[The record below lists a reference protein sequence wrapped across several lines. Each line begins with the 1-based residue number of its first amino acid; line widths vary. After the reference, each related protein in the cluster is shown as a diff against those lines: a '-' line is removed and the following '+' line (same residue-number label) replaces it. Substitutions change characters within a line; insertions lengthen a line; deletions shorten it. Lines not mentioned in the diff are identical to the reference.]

1 MTWTDIIE
9 IVAQIASIL
18 SLIIS
23 LLVLRWVR
31 DIKINLQFQDNSIR
45 QTQSHNKITQTTIG
59 DGNRQAA
66 GNINEQE

>member
-1 MTWTDIIE
+1 MTCTDIIE
-9 IVAQIASIL
+9 TVAQIASIL

-31 DIKINLQFQDNSIR
+31 DIKINLGFQDNSIR
-45 QTQSHNKITQTTIG
+45 QKQSHNKITQKVIG
-59 DGNRQAA
+59 DGNRQAG